1 MRIYISLLAILF
13 LSGCAKDTQ
22 IGNIQVPG
30 ADYVLP
36 QGGDAMADQRILKL
50 YETYG
55 SYFLYEFSEKDFNW
69 TQISNSLGDDVFRFD
84 PIEPGKVKN
93 LLDLLQLTWFDF
105 YDQEFLAHAMPIRIF
120 LTETVQLQVRKF
132 DWGIWD
138 YILSWKDVYARY
150 LDNQIAISNVNK
162 SVADMSAEEKRV
174 YKSNLQSVFL
184 ESLVAS
190 ATIVAPDEFI
200 AISDYSNNV
209 DDTEE
214 ARNAG
219 FVLNPTMDYEWSID
233 GNMTESNDLNAYL
246 ASLVFRTAKEWEDD
260 LQYPLVKQK
269 YDILVS
275 WLKTEYGIDIVKIG
289 NTFFN
294 NCCM

>member
-1 MRIYISLLAILF
+1 MKMRIYISLLAILF

-150 LDNQIAISNVNK
+150 LDNQIVISNVNK

-289 NTFFN
+289 NTIYE
-294 NCCM
+294 

>member
-84 PIEPGKVKN
+84 PIEPGKMKN

-289 NTFFN
+289 NTIYE
-294 NCCM
+294 

>member
-93 LLDLLQLTWFDF
+93 LLDLLQLTWFGF

-150 LDNQIAISNVNK
+150 LDNQIAICNVNK

-289 NTFFN
+289 NTIYE
-294 NCCM
+294 

>member
-1 MRIYISLLAILF
+1 
-13 LSGCAKDTQ
+13 
-22 IGNIQVPG
+22 
-30 ADYVLP
+30 
-36 QGGDAMADQRILKL
+36 MADQRILKL

-289 NTFFN
+289 NTIYE
-294 NCCM
+294 

>member
-1 MRIYISLLAILF
+1 MKMRIYVSLLAILF
-13 LSGCAKDTQ
+13 LSGCAKDTR

-69 TQISNSLGDDVFRFD
+69 TQIASSLGDDVFRFD

-105 YDQEFLAHAMPIRIF
+105 YDQEFLAKAMPIRIF

-150 LDNQIAISNVNK
+150 LDNQIAISNVSKN
-162 SVADMSAEEKRV
+162 VADMSAEEKRV

-200 AISDYSNNV
+200 AISDYSYNV
-209 DDTEE
+209 DNTEE

-289 NTFFN
+289 NTIYE
-294 NCCM
+294 

>member
-150 LDNQIAISNVNK
+150 LDNQIAISNVHK

-289 NTFFN
+289 NTIYE
-294 NCCM
+294 

>member
-105 YDQEFLAHAMPIRIF
+105 YDQEFLAKTMPIRIF
-120 LTETVQLQVRKF
+120 LAETVQLQVSEF
-132 DWGIWD
+132 DWGTWD
-138 YILSWKDVYARY
+138 YILSWKDIYARY
-150 LDNQIAISNVNK
+150 LDNQIAISNVDKNITE
-162 SVADMSAEEKRV
+162 MSAEEKRE

-289 NTFFN
+289 NTIYE
-294 NCCM
+294 

>member
-1 MRIYISLLAILF
+1 MNMRIYISLLAILF

-289 NTFFN
+289 NTIYE
-294 NCCM
+294 

>member
-150 LDNQIAISNVNK
+150 LDNQIVISNVNK

-289 NTFFN
+289 NTIYE
-294 NCCM
+294 

>member
-1 MRIYISLLAILF
+1 M
-13 LSGCAKDTQ
+13 
-22 IGNIQVPG
+22 
-30 ADYVLP
+30 
-36 QGGDAMADQRILKL
+36 
-50 YETYG
+50 
-55 SYFLYEFSEKDFNW
+55 
-69 TQISNSLGDDVFRFD
+69 
-84 PIEPGKVKN
+84 
-93 LLDLLQLTWFDF
+93 LDLLQLTWFDF

-289 NTFFN
+289 NTIYE
-294 NCCM
+294 

>member
-1 MRIYISLLAILF
+1 M
-13 LSGCAKDTQ
+13 
-22 IGNIQVPG
+22 VPG

-36 QGGDAMADQRILKL
+36 QGGDAKADQRILKL

-69 TQISNSLGDDVFRFD
+69 TQVSGALGGDIFRFD
-84 PIEPGKVKN
+84 PIEPGKVAN
-93 LLDLLQLTWFDF
+93 LLDLLQLAWFDF
-105 YDQEFLAHAMPIRIF
+105 YDQEFLAKTMPIRIF
-120 LTETVQLQVRKF
+120 LAETVQLQVSEF
-132 DWGIWD
+132 DWGTWD
-138 YILSWKDVYARY
+138 YILSWKDIYARY
-150 LDNQIAISNVNK
+150 LDNQIAISNVDKNITE
-162 SVADMSAEEKRV
+162 MSAEEKRE

-184 ESLVAS
+184 EYLVTS

-200 AISDYSNNV
+200 VISDYLNNV
-209 DDTEE
+209 SDTEE

-219 FVLNPTMDYEWSID
+219 FVLNPTMDYEWSVD

-246 ASLVFRTAKEWEDD
+246 ASLVFRTTEEWKED

-269 YDILVS
+269 YDILVN

-289 NTFFN
+289 NAIYE
-294 NCCM
+294 

>member
-219 FVLNPTMDYEWSID
+219 FVLNPTMDYEWSVD

-289 NTFFN
+289 NTIYE
-294 NCCM
+294 

>member
-219 FVLNPTMDYEWSID
+219 LVLNPTMDYEWSID

-289 NTFFN
+289 NTIYE
-294 NCCM
+294 

>member
-1 MRIYISLLAILF
+1 MKMRIYVSLLAILF
-13 LSGCAKDTQ
+13 LSGCAKDTR

-69 TQISNSLGDDVFRFD
+69 TQIASSLGDDVFRFD

-105 YDQEFLAHAMPIRIF
+105 YDQEFLAKAMPIRIF

-150 LDNQIAISNVNK
+150 LDNQIAISNVSKN
-162 SVADMSAEEKRV
+162 VAEMSAEEKRV

-200 AISDYSNNV
+200 AISDYSYNV
-209 DDTEE
+209 DNTEE

-289 NTFFN
+289 NTIYE
-294 NCCM
+294 

>member
-1 MRIYISLLAILF
+1 MKMRIYISLLAILF

-93 LLDLLQLTWFDF
+93 LLDLLQLTWFGF

-150 LDNQIAISNVNK
+150 LDNQIAICNVNK

-289 NTFFN
+289 NTIYE
-294 NCCM
+294 

>member
-1 MRIYISLLAILF
+1 MKMRIYISLLAILF

-289 NTFFN
+289 NTIYE
-294 NCCM
+294 

>member
-214 ARNAG
+214 ALNAG

-289 NTFFN
+289 NTIYE
-294 NCCM
+294 

>member
-120 LTETVQLQVRKF
+120 LTETVHLQVRKF

-289 NTFFN
+289 NTIYE
-294 NCCM
+294 

>member
-1 MRIYISLLAILF
+1 MKMRIYISLLAILF

-84 PIEPGKVKN
+84 PIEPGKMKN

-289 NTFFN
+289 NTIYE
-294 NCCM
+294 

>member
-1 MRIYISLLAILF
+1 MRIYIRSLAILF

-289 NTFFN
+289 NTIYE
-294 NCCM
+294 

>member
-13 LSGCAKDTQ
+13 LSGCVKDTQ

-69 TQISNSLGDDVFRFD
+69 TQISSSLGDDVLRFD

-132 DWGIWD
+132 D
-138 YILSWKDVYARY
+138 
-150 LDNQIAISNVNK
+150 
-162 SVADMSAEEKRV
+162 
-174 YKSNLQSVFL
+174 
-184 ESLVAS
+184 
-190 ATIVAPDEFI
+190 
-200 AISDYSNNV
+200 
-209 DDTEE
+209 
-214 ARNAG
+214 
-219 FVLNPTMDYEWSID
+219 
-233 GNMTESNDLNAYL
+233 
-246 ASLVFRTAKEWEDD
+246 
-260 LQYPLVKQK
+260 
-269 YDILVS
+269 
-275 WLKTEYGIDIVKIG
+275 
-289 NTFFN
+289 
-294 NCCM
+294 

>member
-275 WLKTEYGIDIVKIG
+275 WLKTEYGIDIFKIG
-289 NTFFN
+289 HTIYE
-294 NCCM
+294 

>member
-105 YDQEFLAHAMPIRIF
+105 YDQEFLAKTMPIRIF
-120 LTETVQLQVRKF
+120 LAETVQLQVSEF
-132 DWGIWD
+132 DWGTWD
-138 YILSWKDVYARY
+138 YILSWKDIYARY
-150 LDNQIAISNVNK
+150 LDNQIAISNVDKNITE
-162 SVADMSAEEKRV
+162 MSAEEKRE

-219 FVLNPTMDYEWSID
+219 FVLNPTMDYEWSVD

-246 ASLVFRTAKEWEDD
+246 ASLVFRTTEEWKEDI
-260 LQYPLVKQK
+260 QYPLVKQK
-269 YDILVS
+269 YDILVN
-275 WLKTEYGIDIVKIG
+275 WLKTGYGIDIVKIG
-289 NTFFN
+289 NAIYE
-294 NCCM
+294 

>member
-132 DWGIWD
+132 DWGRWD

-289 NTFFN
+289 NTIYE
-294 NCCM
+294 

>member
-246 ASLVFRTAKEWEDD
+246 ASLVFRTAKEGEDD

-289 NTFFN
+289 NTIYE
-294 NCCM
+294 

>member
-1 MRIYISLLAILF
+1 MKMRIYISLLAILF

-93 LLDLLQLTWFDF
+93 LLDLLQLTWFGF

-289 NTFFN
+289 NTIYE
-294 NCCM
+294 

>member
-55 SYFLYEFSEKDFNW
+55 SYFSYEFSEKDFNW

-289 NTFFN
+289 NTIYE
-294 NCCM
+294 

>member
-174 YKSNLQSVFL
+174 YKSNLLSVFL

-289 NTFFN
+289 NTIYE
-294 NCCM
+294 

>member
-132 DWGIWD
+132 DCGIWD

-289 NTFFN
+289 NTIYE
-294 NCCM
+294 

>member
-93 LLDLLQLTWFDF
+93 LLDLLQLTWFGF

-289 NTFFN
+289 NTIYE
-294 NCCM
+294 